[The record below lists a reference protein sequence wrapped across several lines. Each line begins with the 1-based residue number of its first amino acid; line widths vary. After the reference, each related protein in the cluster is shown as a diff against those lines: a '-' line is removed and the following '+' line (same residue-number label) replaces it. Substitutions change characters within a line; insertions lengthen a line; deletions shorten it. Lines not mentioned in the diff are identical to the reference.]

1 MKRGLIMGMSR
12 NSADSASR
20 QVNFRKYDLNI
31 LPFLRA
37 LLATHSVAR
46 SSEILGVSQSAVSG
60 ALKRLRDTFGD
71 PLFVQVGRGLV
82 PTPKALQ
89 LQGLIED
96 AFGSLACLFEERQFD
111 AFGEQRCFVICTSDY
126 ITAEL
131 AVPLVRIM
139 RERAPQCSVRFME
152 MAKSELK
159 EVERGNI
166 DIQISPRTERTPQN
180 DLISEPLGE
189 DEQILLV
196 PGDME
201 VSPDGLSLE
210 QYLGLDHAS
219 FFVNGADSFEKIAL
233 DKLGLVRKTLIY
245 VPEHGQLPRL
255 VRDLGVVA
263 MVPKS
268 ASQGYAQEFG
278 LQVTKVPFEM
288 SAYKQSIHWSP
299 LLEHDP
305 AHRWFRALI
314 AEAWSSRVR
323 TNQA

>member
-1 MKRGLIMGMSR
+1 MGKSR
-12 NSADSASR
+12 QSADSASR
-20 QVNFRKYDLNI
+20 RINFRKYDLNT

-37 LLATHSVAR
+37 LLSTHSVAR

-96 AFGSLACLFEERQFD
+96 AFGSLSCLFEERQFD
-111 AFGEQRCFVICTSDY
+111 PAGERRCFVICTSDY
-126 ITAEL
+126 ITVEL
-131 AVPLVRIM
+131 ALPLVRLM
-139 RERAPQCSVRFME
+139 RDRAPMCSLRFME

-166 DIQISPRTERTPQN
+166 DIQISPITERTPPN
-180 DLISEPLGE
+180 DLISTQLWE
-189 DEQILLV
+189 DEQVLLV

-201 VSPDGLSLE
+201 ISPEGLSLE
-210 QYLGLDHAS
+210 TYLSLDHAS

-233 DKLGLVRKTLIY
+233 DKLGLTRRTLIY

-263 MVPKS
+263 MVPRS
-268 ASQGYAQEFG
+268 ASEGYAAEFG
-278 LQVTKVPFEM
+278 LQIVPVPFDM
-288 SAYKQSIHWSP
+288 PAYNQSIYWSP

-305 AHRWFRALI
+305 AHRWFRELI
-314 AEAWSSRVR
+314 VEAWHLRR
-323 TNQA
+323 DRG